1 MQEDVFCTYAPLA
14 KAAAT
19 KKKKAQMEEDRKKIV
34 LATARNDS
42 FKQSRAWLPQ
52 GFTKKLENGLQ
63 KSFTKVQN
71 ICQADVVGVDG
82 LSRVDECVEMLC
94 ARILGLRVATPQF
107 FQQTLAQR
115 KKAKNSIKLKAAVE
129 TSGPKALICTS
140 QFKDKYPDIF
150 AVLGYA
156 SRIGGSKLRLI
167 EPEEEA
173 KWKKTHGIHTLN
185 QTADVHRLAK
195 SCPCTVDL
203 NRSGNGRFVKKST
216 AKV

>member
-1 MQEDVFCTYAPLA
+1 MA

-82 LSRVDECVEMLC
+82 LSRVDECVE
-94 ARILGLRVATPQF
+94 RTAT
-107 FQQTLAQR
+107 TG
-115 KKAKNSIKLKAAVE
+115 KKRPVF
-129 TSGPKALICTS
+129 TS
-140 QFKDKYPDIF
+140 
-150 AVLGYA
+150 
-156 SRIGGSKLRLI
+156 
-167 EPEEEA
+167 
-173 KWKKTHGIHTLN
+173 
-185 QTADVHRLAK
+185 
-195 SCPCTVDL
+195 
-203 NRSGNGRFVKKST
+203 
-216 AKV
+216 